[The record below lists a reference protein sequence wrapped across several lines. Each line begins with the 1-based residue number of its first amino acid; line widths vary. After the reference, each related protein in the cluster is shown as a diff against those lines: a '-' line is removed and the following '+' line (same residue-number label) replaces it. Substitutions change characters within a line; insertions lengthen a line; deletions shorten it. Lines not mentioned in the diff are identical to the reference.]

1 MISKNKFKWSVLT
14 VVLTILL
21 LVTVSL
27 AVSAE
32 STQEQAAIESCSIV
46 SAELKGIAIRKV
58 DSERTRSNITMIL
71 TLDLAERQ
79 GSIRPIKSGQGTVT
93 LNETSYEV
101 VEANGIVQLRRN
113 AALLK
118 LSCKSTDCVIIT
130 LKLRAKYFWMGGSLY
145 VVRGSGIL
153 NTEGEKMPVFFRG
166 KANIS

>member
-1 MISKNKFKWSVLT
+1 MGKFKWSILS

-27 AVSAE
+27 TVSAE
-32 STQEQAAIESCSIV
+32 STQEQVAIESCSTV
-46 SAELKGIAIRKV
+46 SAELKGIAICKA
-58 DSERTRSNITMIL
+58 DGEKTRSNITMVL
-71 TLDLAERQ
+71 TLNLAERQ
-79 GSIRPIKSGQGTVT
+79 GGIRLIKSGQGTVT

-113 AALLK
+113 VALLK
-118 LSCKSTDCVIIT
+118 LSCKSTDGVIIT
-130 LKLRAKYFWMGGSLY
+130 LELRAKYFWMGGSLY

-153 NTEGEKMPVFFRG
+153 NTEGEKMIVFFRG